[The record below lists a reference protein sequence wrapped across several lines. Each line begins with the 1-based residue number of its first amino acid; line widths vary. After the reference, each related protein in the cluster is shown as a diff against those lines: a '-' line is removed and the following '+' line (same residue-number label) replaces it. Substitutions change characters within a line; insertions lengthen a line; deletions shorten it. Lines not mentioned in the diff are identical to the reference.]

1 MASYNGNVDL
11 LSLNGAKVLVGIDEK
26 NKQRPYVCIPIDVN
40 EIRVETSKND
50 ASKTQA
56 KLRVNIWP
64 FNEAYKNKIR
74 QSAAERGDTQVSVP
88 THEMQLSF
96 STEYVK
102 AVAKAF
108 PKLVEQVKEANKER
122 DPEIVNQDFND
133 ENTHLFRAIRTR
145 MNKRIASLYQPQ
157 ATTLSSHIHSKHTEP
172 PAMLPPMYRQQMEAM
187 IILQC
192 QVTMILTAT
201 CRSKKSKKNLSPTRP
216 EGA

>member
-1 MASYNGNVDL
+1 MASFSGNVDL
-11 LSLNGAKVLVGIDEK
+11 LALNGAKVLVGIDEK
-26 NKQRPYVCIPIDVN
+26 NTKRPYVCIPLDVN
-40 EIRVETSKND
+40 EIRVEASKND

-56 KLRVNIWP
+56 KMRVNIRP

-96 STEYVK
+96 STEYVQ

-108 PKLVEQVKEANKER
+108 PKLVEQVKEASKER

-133 ENTHLFRAIRTR
+133 ENSHLFKAIRTR

-157 ATTLSSHIHSKHTEP
+157 TTTQQQPYPQQAYGAAGNATAYVP
-172 PAMLPPMYRQQMEAM
+172 PAEGGNDYSSMPGYDDPNSDLPF
-187 IILQC
+187 
-192 QVTMILTAT
+192 
-201 CRSKKSKKNLSPTRP
+201 
-216 EGA
+216 

>member
-26 NKQRPYVCIPIDVN
+26 NVKRPYVCIPLDVN
-40 EIRVETSKND
+40 EIRVEASKND

-74 QSAAERGDTQVSVP
+74 QTAAERGDTQVSVP

-96 STEYVK
+96 SVEYIK
-102 AVAKAF
+102 AVAKNF
-108 PKLVEQVKEANKER
+108 PKLVEQVKEANKDK
-122 DPEIVNQDFND
+122 DPDIVNQDFND
-133 ENTHLFRAIRTR
+133 ENSHLFKAIRAR

-157 ATTLSSHIHSKHTEP
+157 PTAQQQTYPQQPYGAVGNATAYVP
-172 PAMLPPMYRQQMEAM
+172 PADGGNDYSSMPGYDDPNSDLPF
-187 IILQC
+187 
-192 QVTMILTAT
+192 
-201 CRSKKSKKNLSPTRP
+201 
-216 EGA
+216 

>member
-108 PKLVEQVKEANKER
+108 PKLVEQVKEANKEK
-122 DPEIVNQDFND
+122 DPAIVNQDFND
-133 ENTHLFRAIRTR
+133 ENSHLFKAIRTR

-157 ATTLSSHIHSKHTEP
+157 PTAQPTYPQQAYGSAGNATAYVP
-172 PAMLPPMYRQQMEAM
+172 PADGAPDYSSMPGYDDPNSDLPF
-187 IILQC
+187 
-192 QVTMILTAT
+192 
-201 CRSKKSKKNLSPTRP
+201 
-216 EGA
+216 

>member
-1 MASYNGNVDL
+1 MASFSGSVDL
-11 LSLNGAKVLVGIDEK
+11 LALNGAKVLVGIDEK
-26 NKQRPYVCIPIDVN
+26 NTKRPYVCIPLDVN
-40 EIRVETSKND
+40 EIRVEASKND

-56 KLRVNIWP
+56 KLRVNIRP

-108 PKLVEQVKEANKER
+108 PKLVEQVKEASKER

-133 ENTHLFRAIRTR
+133 ENSHLFKAIRTR

-157 ATTLSSHIHSKHTEP
+157 ATTQQQPYPQQAYGAAGNATAYVP
-172 PAMLPPMYRQQMEAM
+172 PAEGGNDYSSMPGYDDPNSDLPF
-187 IILQC
+187 
-192 QVTMILTAT
+192 
-201 CRSKKSKKNLSPTRP
+201 
-216 EGA
+216 

>member
-96 STEYVK
+96 STDYVK

-108 PKLVEQVKEANKER
+108 PKLVEQVKEANKEK

-133 ENTHLFRAIRTR
+133 ENSHLFKAIRTR

-157 ATTLSSHIHSKHTEP
+157 PTQQQTYPQQAYGSAGNATAYVP
-172 PAMLPPMYRQQMEAM
+172 PADGAPDYSSMPGYDDPNSDLPF
-187 IILQC
+187 
-192 QVTMILTAT
+192 
-201 CRSKKSKKNLSPTRP
+201 
-216 EGA
+216 

>member
-1 MASYNGNVDL
+1 MASFSGNVDL
-11 LSLNGAKVLVGIDEK
+11 LALNGAKVLVGIDEK
-26 NKQRPYVCIPIDVN
+26 NAKRPYVCIPLDVN
-40 EIRVETSKND
+40 EIRVEASKND

-133 ENTHLFRAIRTR
+133 ENSHLFKAIRTR

-157 ATTLSSHIHSKHTEP
+157 TATQQQPYPQQAYGAAGNATAYVP
-172 PAMLPPMYRQQMEAM
+172 PAEGGNDYSSMPGYDDPNSDLPF
-187 IILQC
+187 
-192 QVTMILTAT
+192 
-201 CRSKKSKKNLSPTRP
+201 
-216 EGA
+216 

>member
-1 MASYNGNVDL
+1 MASFNGNIDL
-11 LSLNGAKVLVGIDEK
+11 LALNGAKVLVGIDEK
-26 NKQRPYVCIPIDVN
+26 NKQRPYVCIPLDVN

-56 KLRVNIWP
+56 KLRVNVWP

-74 QSAAERGDTQVSVP
+74 QSAAERGDTNISVP

-96 STEYVK
+96 SVEYVK

-122 DPEIVNQDFND
+122 APEIVNQDFND
-133 ENTHLFRAIRTR
+133 ENTHLFKAIRTR

-157 ATTLSSHIHSKHTEP
+157 STATQQPYPQQAYGTAGNATTYVP
-172 PAMLPPMYRQQMEAM
+172 PADGSQDYTSMPGYNDPNSDLPF
-187 IILQC
+187 
-192 QVTMILTAT
+192 
-201 CRSKKSKKNLSPTRP
+201 
-216 EGA
+216 